1 MTEHIFDLNLDYN
14 FPKYDLQQNLNLL
27 EKLYSDEFTIK
38 YTLNN
43 KIITFKVNF
52 IKKILPNNTQFY
64 RLIYTYPNK
73 NTKLNPL
80 MIDFIDIIS
89 NKLNNNSYINDIHK
103 TNEISGSELLL
114 IALRINQ
121 ILGVQKTNLIDI
133 AHIKINDKQCD
144 LSFIKLLENN
154 KTFYMKY
161 GFDFE
166 ISLTQ
171 LPFIRYENLDLLKD
185 KINNLLTNIRK
196 IKITDIIDEY
206 NKTKNLLNNMSD
218 INKFD
223 INKFNIKIDNTSIP
237 TENIEIFVE
246 NPIYQKDSIIHEC
259 NEILQLFDKYPLTGL
274 EKYKKE
280 LGVLNGVD
288 VKTSI
293 NRLTDNNITYLY
305 ELFIKLFNMNSSDY
319 LILQKYFIENKR
331 TKIIFED
338 TIISRDYIFDISI
351 LLLLRNSYY
360 YSYHFYL

>member
-1 MTEHIFDLNLDYN
+1 MTEHIFNLDLNLDYD
-14 FPKYDLQQNLNLL
+14 FKRYDLQHNLFLL
-27 EKLYSDEFTIK
+27 EQLYGNEFTIK

-43 KIITFKVNF
+43 KIISFKVNF
-52 IKKILPNNTQFY
+52 IKKLLPNNTQFY

-103 TNEISGSELLL
+103 TNEISGSELLM

-185 KINNLLTNIRK
+185 KINNLLINIRK
-196 IKITDIIDEY
+196 IKITDIVDEY
-206 NKTKNLLNNMSD
+206 NKTKKLLNNMSD
-218 INKFD
+218 INKF
-223 INKFNIKIDNTSIP
+223 NIQIDNISIP

-259 NEILQLFDKYPLTGL
+259 NEILQLFDKY
-274 EKYKKE
+274 
-280 LGVLNGVD
+280 
-288 VKTSI
+288 
-293 NRLTDNNITYLY
+293 NNITYLY

-331 TKIIFED
+331 TKIIYED
-338 TIISRDYIFDISI
+338 TIISRDYIFYISI

>member
-1 MTEHIFDLNLDYN
+1 MTEHIFNLDIHLD
-14 FPKYDLQQNLNLL
+14 YDFKRYELQHNLFLL
-27 EKLYSDEFTIK
+27 EQLYGNEFTIK

-52 IKKILPNNTQFY
+52 IKKLLPNNTQFY

-103 TNEISGSELLL
+103 TNEISGSELFM

-171 LPFIRYENLDLLKD
+171 LPFIRYENLYLLKD
-185 KINNLLTNIRK
+185 KINNLLLNIRK

-218 INKFD
+218 INKF
-223 INKFNIKIDNTSIP
+223 NLKIDNTSIP
-237 TENIEIFVE
+237 TENIEIFIE

-259 NEILQLFDKYPLTGL
+259 NEILQLFDKY
-274 EKYKKE
+274 
-280 LGVLNGVD
+280 
-288 VKTSI
+288 
-293 NRLTDNNITYLY
+293 NNITYLY

-331 TKIIFED
+331 TKIIYED